1 VSPLFGHKE
10 TDEEPA
16 GASSLQTDVE
26 RLDTLSL
33 SDLAAEVMHK
43 GFGPGGPGE
52 DPDEKVSVGGANIAS
67 GVEIGEIAA
76 TFNDDRRSDENLRQ
90 RLQRLVAEG
99 VQVLE
104 HAGLVRTQMHTS
116 QGGLDYVLTRRGRA
130 ALRDGTVER
139 ILGDAGD
146 E

>member
-1 VSPLFGHKE
+1 MSPLFGHRQP
-10 TDEEPA
+10 DEDEAA
-16 GASSLQTDVE
+16 GASIQAEVQ

-33 SDLAAEVMHK
+33 SDLAAEVMHR

-52 DPDEKVSVGGANIAS
+52 DPDERVTVGGANIAS

-76 TFNDDRRSDENLRQ
+76 TFNDDRRSDEEFRLR
-90 RLQRLVAEG
+90 LERLVAEG

-104 HAGLVRTQMHTS
+104 HARLVRTQMHTS

-130 ALRDGTVER
+130 AIRNATVKE
-139 ILGDAGD
+139 ILGDAD

>member
-1 VSPLFGHKE
+1 MSALFGHQQ
-10 TDEEPA
+10 TDEEGPA
-16 GASSLQTDVE
+16 GASLQDEVE

-33 SDLAAEVMHK
+33 SDLAAEVLHR

-52 DPDEKVSVGGANIAS
+52 DPDEQVSVGGANIAS
-67 GVEIGEIAA
+67 GVEIGDIAA
-76 TFNDDRRSDENLRQ
+76 TFNDDRRSDEGLRL

-104 HAGLVRTQMHTS
+104 HARLVRTQMHTS

-130 ALRDGTVER
+130 AVRDGTAER
-139 ILGDAGD
+139 ILGDLAD
-146 E
+146 